1 MRLLCFADLHCRL
14 DTAAAL
20 VRRAADVDVVV
31 AAGDFARVRSGLEET
46 LDALAGIQ
54 CPAVLVP
61 GNNESLDE
69 LRAAAAAWPAA
80 RVLHGEAIEIDG
92 VPFFGIGG
100 GIPVTPFG
108 DWSYDL
114 TEEAAEA
121 LLAGCPPGAVLI
133 SHSPP
138 HQALDFD
145 HGRHLGS
152 TAVRAA
158 IERARPR
165 LTVCGHIHA
174 TAGEEADV
182 AGCRVINPGH
192 DGVVIEV

>member
-14 DTAAAL
+14 DTAADL
-20 VRRAADVDVVV
+20 VRRAAEVDVVV
-31 AAGDFARVRSGLEET
+31 AAGDFARVREGLEET
-46 LDALAGIQ
+46 IDALAAIDR
-54 CPAVLVP
+54 PVVTVS

-69 LRAAAAAWPAA
+69 LRAATRNWPAA
-80 RVLHGEAIEIDG
+80 RVLHGEGCEIDG

-114 TEEAAEA
+114 TEEEAAT
-121 LLAGCPPGAVLI
+121 LLADCPQGAVLV

-138 HQALDFD
+138 FEALDFD
-145 HGRHLGS
+145 ADRHLGS
-152 TAVRAA
+152 TAIREA
-158 IERARPR
+158 ILRTRPR
-165 LTVCGHIHA
+165 LVVCGHIH
-174 TAGEEADV
+174 TAAGDEAEI

-192 DGVVIEV
+192 EGLVVEL